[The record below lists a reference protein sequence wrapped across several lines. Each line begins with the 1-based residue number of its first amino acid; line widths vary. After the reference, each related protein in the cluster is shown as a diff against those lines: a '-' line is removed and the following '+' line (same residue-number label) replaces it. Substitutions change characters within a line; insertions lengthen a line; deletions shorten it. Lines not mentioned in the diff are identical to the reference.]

1 MSEDKKPEPKKGRPS
16 EGAIKNALGARAA
29 LARVDGNKVSIVYPS
44 LDAYSAAVSADV
56 EALRKLGEIA
66 WSEAEAFD
74 PSKPVHANSMPI
86 EANMP
91 NSAGAQRVVV
101 AFA

>member
-1 MSEDKKPEPKKGRPS
+1 MSNSKSKIPS
-16 EGAIKNALGARAA
+16 EADVKKALGRDPASY
-29 LARVDGNKVSIVYPS
+29 VDGVATIIYPDLESYNAGVSR
-44 LDAYSAAVSADV
+44 DV
-56 EALRKLGEIA
+56 EALRKLGEIVR
-66 WSEAEAFD
+66 SEAEAFD
-74 PSKPVHANSMPI
+74 PSKPVHSNSMPI